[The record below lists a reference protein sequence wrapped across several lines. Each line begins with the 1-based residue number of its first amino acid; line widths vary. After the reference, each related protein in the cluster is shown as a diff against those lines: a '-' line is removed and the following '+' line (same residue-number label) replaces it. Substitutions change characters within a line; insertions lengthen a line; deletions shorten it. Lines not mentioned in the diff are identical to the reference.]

1 MLRHAGKQNRFASS
15 LQSRKSL
22 NDLQEHDVIY
32 WNEKLF
38 FGGIMWPHPQ
48 PPLSPLSEAGRG
60 GENARRSRKSIGI
73 SSLACSEMWVKMR
86 LDAHA
91 TFEYPVSQSIKATS
105 R

>member
-73 SSLACSEMWVKMR
+73 SSLACCEMWVRMR
-86 LDAHA
+86 RLAHEITIA
-91 TFEYPVSQSIKATS
+91 LVPRDGPQ
-105 R
+105 